1 MPERKLVTGEDLLK
15 ILNEELQDWDE
26 KRCWFEQ
33 VKKTGIIEPSG
44 CNWDAYDFRCS
55 GVKDFDASKKMA
67 RQIVADAKVKYNLK

>member
-1 MPERKLVTGEDLLK
+1 MRSYKIGMKKDAGSNKL
-15 ILNEELQDWDE
+15 
-26 KRCWFEQ
+26 
-33 VKKTGIIEPSG
+33 KKTGIIEPSG